1 MGNLRPKKTAQVVYE
16 GESKQES
23 VKMKQLALKMANK
36 VVFDFMT
43 HFQKNS
49 SMGAIVE
56 QIITIYCDAYVNF
69 ISTDDLGEAEVIFD
83 FI

>member
-1 MGNLRPKKTAQVVYE
+1 
-16 GESKQES
+16 
-23 VKMKQLALKMANK
+23 MANK

-69 ISTDDLGEAEVIFD
+69 ISSDNLGEAEVIFD